1 MVPGSFEGL
10 RGISTERYVMDNT
23 LLVLVALWN
32 SEGWNPDYF
41 C

>member
-10 RGISTERYVMDNT
+10 RSISTERYVMDNT
-23 LLVLVALWN
+23 PLVLVALWN